1 MYKFKQKNHYFV
13 NGDRYD
19 KVLFPK
25 YDTGLFR
32 PFKKIW
38 ERSWA
43 SSSICHYYE
52 KNDHD
57 I

>member
-13 NGDRYD
+13 NDDRYD

-43 SSSICHYYE
+43 SSSIRHYYE